1 MPGPILYYSI
11 SFDCIQ
17 EHQKTQELCST
28 ITTDIY
34 SRKSESWHFSISDC
48 VFVGLFPAALMLHMN
63 MHASITPYA
72 CGRCDKKFAYQTTV
86 SMKQK

>member
-1 MPGPILYYSI
+1 MPGPLLYYSL

-17 EHQKTQELCST
+17 EHQKTQELCSA

-34 SRKSESWHFSISDC
+34 CRKSESLFFSIINC
-48 VFVGLFPAALMLHMN
+48 FVGLFPAALMLHMN

>member
-11 SFDCIQ
+11 SFDYIQ
-17 EHQKTQELCST
+17 EHQKTQELYST

-34 SRKSESWHFSISDC
+34 SRKSEYWHFSIINC
-48 VFVGLFPAALMLHMN
+48 FVGLFPAALMLHMN